1 MHMFDLAM
9 NTGQE

>member
-1 MHMFDLAM
+1 MFDLAM